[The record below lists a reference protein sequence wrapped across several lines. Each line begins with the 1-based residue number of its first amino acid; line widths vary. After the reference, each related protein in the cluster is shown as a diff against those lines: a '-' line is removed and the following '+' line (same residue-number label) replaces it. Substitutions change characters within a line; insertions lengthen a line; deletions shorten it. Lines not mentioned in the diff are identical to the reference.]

1 VWPKP
6 RGCWASPMLGRYGA
20 LWKLRVKE
28 ALLFEKS
35 SKNFCVSVAAWSTT
49 AVQKFFG
56 SFS

>member
-1 VWPKP
+1 
-6 RGCWASPMLGRYGA
+6 MLGRYGA

-35 SKNFCVSVAAWSTT
+35 SKNFCVAVAAWAAT